1 MDGQHEG
8 SGLYLFADGSVYNGE
23 WKQGQYHG
31 MEQLAADLCLMRW
44 RQYCSAQLLP
54 FQVMENVRGVTVESM
69 LDHGTWD
76 KLMDE
81 ERKPIPTELF
91 GMTVNGPLICR

>member
-31 MEQLAADLCLMRW
+31 MEQVAADLCLLRW

-54 FQVMENVRGVTVESM
+54 F
-69 LDHGTWD
+69 
-76 KLMDE
+76 
-81 ERKPIPTELF
+81 
-91 GMTVNGPLICR
+91 